1 MAAAIV
7 QGAVVA
13 GLTIF
18 LVLGQ
23 VSFIKP
29 EVSRVMTA
37 GGAGT

>member
-7 QGAVVA
+7 QGAVIV

-23 VSFIKP
+23 IFIVKP
-29 EVSRVMTA
+29 EVS
-37 GGAGT
+37 